1 MTTETL
7 TIYENLSI
15 KTFSSNKLDLHINSY
30 LPFKSKRIIMVQFVF
45 LFEDNSVFNG
55 YAKVDNGSYKSSK
68 FSHRKNEKIAQIS
81 GKYEDQ
87 IIWDSRL
94 CHRTLLNVNRQYHAK
109 LLATLGMWRIEPRTN
124 ICAFTS
130 KSIYKKCSNLEK
142 KVLSFSYMPL
152 TNGYKRINAKT
163 NYSLFKKKIFN
174 YNF

>member
-1 MTTETL
+1 M
-7 TIYENLSI
+7 
-15 KTFSSNKLDLHINSY
+15 K
-30 LPFKSKRIIMVQFVF
+30 QFVF

-55 YAKVDNGSYKSSK
+55 YTKVVNGSYKSGK

-94 CHRTLLNVNRQYHAK
+94 WHGTLLNVNRQYHAA
-109 LLATLGMWRIEPRTN
+109 LPATLGMWRIEPRTN
-124 ICAFTS
+124 ICASTS

-142 KVLSFSYMPL
+142 KVVGFCYMSL
-152 TNGYKRINAKT
+152 TNGYKRINTKT